1 MTWPDVLRWLA
12 LIVGSA
18 ASLAGLA
25 WTLGRLLRPWMRNEV
40 REGID
45 MLYARLKNNDFQHVE
60 DRIDRGL
67 AEARADREAMETR
80 LRESAAVMESRIG
93 DRIDLMG
100 GRIDRMGGRMEGMEA
115 RILAAVRHLEH
126 PDKTESGT

>member
-1 MTWPDVLRWLA
+1 
-12 LIVGSA
+12 
-18 ASLAGLA
+18 
-25 WTLGRLLRPWMRNEV
+25 
-40 REGID
+40 

-80 LRESAAVMESRIG
+80 LRESAAAMETRLRESAAAMETRIRESAAAMEAGLRENAAVMESRIG

-100 GRIDRMGGRMEGMEA
+100 GRMERMEA